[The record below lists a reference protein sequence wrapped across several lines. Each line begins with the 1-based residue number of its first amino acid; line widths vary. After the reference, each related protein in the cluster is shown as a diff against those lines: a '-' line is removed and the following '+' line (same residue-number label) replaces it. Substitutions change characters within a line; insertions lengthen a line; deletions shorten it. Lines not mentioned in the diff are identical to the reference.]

1 MAGDS
6 ATAVAKGADAPV
18 ALALAVAVA
27 VAGAR
32 GMRGIVWPALGRPC
46 STRGEWPRKE
56 RNHNT

>member
-6 ATAVAKGADAPV
+6 ATAVAKGADALV
-18 ALALAVAVA
+18 VLALAVA

-46 STRGEWPRKE
+46 STRGEWARKE
-56 RNHNT
+56 RNRNT